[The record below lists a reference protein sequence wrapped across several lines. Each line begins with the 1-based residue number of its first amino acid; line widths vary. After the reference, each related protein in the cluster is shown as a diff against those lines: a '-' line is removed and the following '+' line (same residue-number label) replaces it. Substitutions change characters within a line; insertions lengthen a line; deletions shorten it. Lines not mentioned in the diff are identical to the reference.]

1 MWIILLAWNH
11 NKAWNT
17 RLKKGKEQSA
27 FGAEGINEQY
37 SQSQFSSFYWL
48 IHPGNFKKALC
59 SANHFPQLSSS
70 LRELFGSAFAGQASY
85 EKPATRSN
93 GTHHHLLPTIWSCVG
108 KIQVIGDIVHTIIVK
123 MYTAVHYIITVQWKT
138 IQHKC
143 MLYTVIQCTLHTV
156 TQCTLCTVTKC
167 TL

>member
-48 IHPGNFKKALC
+48 IHPGHFKRALC

-85 EKPATRSN
+85 GKPATRSN
-93 GTHHHLLPTIWSCVG
+93 DCHCLDSRTVSCVTATVG
-108 KIQVIGDIVHTIIVK
+108 YHCLVVSAGDQTWPN
-123 MYTAVHYIITVQWKT
+123 MTTWQRDQTW
-138 IQHKC
+138 QRDN
-143 MLYTVIQCTLHTV
+143 V
-156 TQCTLCTVTKC
+156 TMWPNVVG
-167 TL
+167 

>member
-59 SANHFPQLSSS
+59 SANNFPQLKSS
-70 LRELFGSAFAGQASY
+70 LRELFGSAFAGQASNG
-85 EKPATRSN
+85 KPATRSN
-93 GTHHHLLPTIWSCVG
+93 E
-108 KIQVIGDIVHTIIVK
+108 QNGDK
-123 MYTAVHYIITVQWKT
+123 PNMANFTVQDVVFHYDIILKCFWSQSFYPSGLS
-138 IQHKC
+138 IQKW
-143 MLYTVIQCTLHTV
+143 
-156 TQCTLCTVTKC
+156 
-167 TL
+167 